1 MNSAITSQIGNPQ
14 LKNFRNKIIN
24 GDFLYWQR
32 LTSFSNDSPADAYSL
47 YTADRWRVVS
57 EPDGGFG
64 SNNGLRQTFTVGQ
77 TDVPC
82 NPTYYYQIQNYTD
95 SGGDNARNY
104 VYQPVENV
112 INLQG
117 RKATVSFYAKGSASG
132 TVKVSLVQNFGTG
145 GSPSSTVYGSAQSIS
160 LTTSWKRFYLTFD
173 VASISGKV
181 LGSNNN
187 DFLGLYFWTHA
198 GSTAST
204 SYNLGGAFSLSTVLY
219 LANVQLEEGS
229 QATDFEVLS
238 REVRL
243 SLCQRYYEKSHRLD
257 TVPGSSYDDK
267 DYLITSQCPGGGT
280 YWIPNMGVRFQVAKR
295 VAPVMTTWD
304 AVQNINKWTMLSTTL
319 TLTNDLSFASSN
331 ANEFGFNVLMQGA
344 LVNTGM
350 VFAWEADAEF

>member
-1 MNSAITSQIGNPQ
+1 MNSAITSRTGNPQ
-14 LKNFRNKIIN
+14 LKNFRNRIIN

-32 LTSFSNDSPADAYSL
+32 LTSFSNDSPRDAYSL

-64 SNNGLRQTFTVGQ
+64 IVTGARQSFTIGQ
-77 TDVPC
+77 NEVPC
-82 NPTYYYQIQNYTD
+82 NPVYYYQIQNYTD
-95 SGGDNARNY
+95 SGGDSAHNY
-104 VYQPVENV
+104 IYQPIESV

-117 RKATVSFYAKGSASG
+117 KKAVVSFYAKGSASG

-145 GSPSSTVYGSAQSIS
+145 GSPSSIVYGTAQSIS
-160 LTTSWKRFYLTFD
+160 LTTSWKRFYLIFD
-173 VASISGKV
+173 VASISGKT

-187 DFLGLYFWTHA
+187 DYLGLFFWTHA

-229 QATDFEVLS
+229 QPTDFEVLS

-243 SLCQRYYEKSHRLD
+243 SLCQRYYEKSYRLG

-267 DYLITSQCPGGGT
+267 DYLIWSGCPGGGT

-295 VAPVMTTWD
+295 VAPVITTWD
-304 AVQNINKWTMLSTTL
+304 AAQNVNKWSMLSTTL
-319 TLTNDLSFASSN
+319 TLTNNLSFSSSN
-331 ANEFGFNVLMQGA
+331 ANEFGFNVMVVNSA
-344 LVNTGM
+344 SNTGI
-350 VFAWEADAEF
+350 VFAWDSDAEF